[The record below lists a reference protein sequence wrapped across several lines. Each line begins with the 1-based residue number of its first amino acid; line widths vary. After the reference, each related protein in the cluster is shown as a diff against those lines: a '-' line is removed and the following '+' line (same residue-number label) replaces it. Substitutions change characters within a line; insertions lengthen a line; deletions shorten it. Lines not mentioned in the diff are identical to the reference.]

1 MKHKLLYPALAVCLV
16 ACDVESGSVDILPSG
31 GDVPVDFSASVTS
44 PATRAELTTSNLTSM
59 GVFASYTGQSNW
71 NAATSPN
78 FMYNQRVSRTG
89 STSPWTYSPVKYWPN
104 TAGDKLT
111 FFAYAPHTTDM
122 TGLSINTGAGVAG
135 YPKLYYD
142 LPVSAASQKDLL
154 VAVPLKDKTKGT
166 ASLAFTM
173 KHALTRVLVNVKC
186 VDAITVTKVELNSM
200 SAGYGTLTWNSDG
213 TPAWSFTGSMSSNY
227 STSTSVPANA
237 ANPTQVAEFFL
248 FPVETPSNK
257 LTITYSLNESS
268 ETKEVAIPD
277 TPAWTMGQAVAYTLK
292 IDTGSEIT
300 LTVKAWDTNTTSGT
314 VGEDVP
320 TTGYPFARNGIV
332 YESATKAYYVGAV
345 PYTDLPGELWGQ
357 SSDSWYQWDPAIRI
371 CRGLY
376 STAIYGTSQWR
387 LPTIDELEIGY
398 RLGLVGTS
406 TYWSTTMNTDSR
418 FPDCPFALSNGN
430 RKGDS
435 SKNTGYRLLCIRDVG
450 SEMTYPTARSVNGIP
465 VVYLNSSKSYL
476 VYGSNEVRTH
486 SNAVS
491 YCSSLS
497 YGGYSDWRLPTYE
510 EATWV
515 LNLSVRPTTT
525 YWTSQSGKAIAG
537 SYKAVQSSGGGW
549 QNEEPDKGTLKAR
562 TYCVRD
568 Y

>member
-213 TPAWSFTGSMSSNY
+213 TPTWSFTGSMSSNY

-257 LTITYSLNESS
+257 LTITYSLNGSS
-268 ETKEVAIPD
+268 ETKEVAIPN

-300 LTVKAWDTNTTSGT
+300 LTVKTWDTNTTSGT

-320 TTGYPFARNGIV
+320 TTGYPFMKNGII
-332 YESATKAYYVGAV
+332 YESATKYYYVSPVCYYDVTG
-345 PYTDLPGELWGQ
+345 DGWGQ
-357 SSDSWYQWDPAIRI
+357 EDGETSGWYQWDPAIRV
-371 CRGLY
+371 CRGVY
-376 STAIYGTSQWR
+376 SFNSYGKGEWR
-387 LPTIDELEIGY
+387 LPTINELDNVVKFGLNGSSLWSCTDAGSGTAWKY
-398 RLGLVGTS
+398 R
-406 TYWSTTMNTDSR
+406 
-418 FPDCPFALSNGN
+418 GN
-430 RKGDS
+430 IRETAAYTAGH
-435 SKNTGYRLLCIRDVG
+435 RLLCIRDMG
-450 SEMTYPTARSVNGIP
+450 ELTYPTARKVNDIP
-465 VVYLNSSKSYL
+465 VVYLNSSKSYM

-515 LNLSVRPTTT
+515 LNLGVQPTTT

>member
-16 ACDVESGSVDILPSG
+16 ACDVESGSMDILPSG

-257 LTITYSLNESS
+257 LTITYSLNGSS

-345 PYTDLPGELWGQ
+345 RTDFSGGNGSGWYDWYETVAICKSQYSNGPYQNYE
-357 SSDSWYQWDPAIRI
+357 
-371 CRGLY
+371 
-376 STAIYGTSQWR
+376 WR
-387 LPTIDELEIGY
+387 LPNVGEMENII
-398 RLGLVGTS
+398 RLGFPSSTFWTS
-406 TYWSTTMNTDSR
+406 TETSASNAYRCTNYNGFSAYNTPKD
-418 FPDCPFALSNGN
+418 D
-430 RKGDS
+430 KGA
-435 SKNTGYRLLCIRDVG
+435 RVFCIRDMMDISV
-450 SEMTYPTARSVNGIP
+450 YPTIRHKEEINTLYQDASTTLMVTSFQKGQYSGWITYAAAENFCKNG
-465 VVYLNSSKSYL
+465 
-476 VYGSNEVRTH
+476 RW
-486 SNAVS
+486 
-491 YCSSLS
+491 
-497 YGGYSDWRLPTYE
+497 GGYSDWRLPTRT
-510 EATWV
+510 EARMMMNWGKGV
-515 LNLSVRPTTT
+515 LLFSAVWSNTAGGTGQHYTINENGQDNL
-525 YWTSQSGKAIAG
+525 QNDAG
-537 SYKAVQSSGGGW
+537 ENGH
-549 QNEEPDKGTLKAR
+549 TF
-562 TYCVRD
+562 CVR
-568 Y
+568 